1 MSAAGFSSV
10 KPRWYLVPVRVLLI
24 TFTVTLISFAVS
36 LLLGIAGVLIA
47 AGMRGVRPDM
57 TFAYRHVA
65 VPAAAIV
72 APIVLLFAIVMETRH
87 YHQAKA
93 LQQMEQSSAK

>member
-1 MSAAGFSSV
+1 
-10 KPRWYLVPVRVLLI
+10 
-24 TFTVTLISFAVS
+24 
-36 LLLGIAGVLIA
+36 
-47 AGMRGVRPDM
+47 MRGVRPDM